1 MIDTNLISL
10 SKAKKIQSSLLMDR
24 NQIFNPTQSS
34 IKDCLKAFTEPG
46 LGFLSF
52 ALNCVSL
59 SHPTKG
65 LIPLS
70 ESIYK
75 WQILAAIDYLQYSF
89 TISLKPRQTG
99 NSSFVA
105 AYCIW
110 RSLFYRS
117 QECVVVSLTQRDSSD
132 FLRRVKFAYD
142 NLPNWLK
149 AEMAEDSKTSMS
161 FKNNSRIKAL
171 PSGSNI
177 GRGLS
182 ASCMILDEF
191 AFVERANQ
199 MLAAIIPTISTGLK
213 TENTR
218 TTLSSSLFI
227 ISTLPLVDDGNNEYM
242 RILKSAQ
249 DNEKDSKFKLIDVT
263 TEDIEVYNDPD
274 WHLQMKQALG
284 EKRYN
289 VEVLCKVNAFAEDT
303 LFSEKVLSSLIPS
316 KPIRTDFLKPNQVD
330 EEGFPLDLSNFI
342 YSNNEYDSDIGY
354 IKNLWVWKDPE
365 HDVEYGISCDVSA
378 GQRGDYSCFHV
389 FNLETY
395 EQVAEYNSNVTST
408 EIFKQIIWDVTIYY
422 NKAKLSIESNSMGI
436 AIVQWFTETKEYEN
450 FYFTRKSKNNY
461 VPGFY
466 VGSNRGNII
475 ASGVTMLET
484 NGVKLNS
491 IRTINQAR
499 LFGYTKSGKLEG
511 LNGTNDDLM
520 LSLFQ
525 FCYLMEIFFNTSKVS
540 KIDEDEENRN
550 NKSREEQV
558 AKHRLFNQE
567 VYIDRDTKD
576 FLDVMHS
583 QGYSLPKEYLEE
595 YMK

>member
-1 MIDTNLISL
+1 MIDTSLISL
-10 SKAKKIQSSLLMDR
+10 QKAKKIQASLLMDR
-24 NQIFNPTQSS
+24 NLIFNPTQNS
-34 IKDCLKAFTEPG
+34 IKDCIKAFTEPG

-59 SHPTKG
+59 SHPTRG

-149 AEMAEDSKTSMS
+149 AEMSEDSKTSMS
-161 FKNNSRIKAL
+161 FRNNSRIKAL

-213 TENTR
+213 TENSR

-289 VEVLCKVNAFAEDT
+289 VEVLCKVNTFAEDT
-303 LFSEKVLSSLIPS
+303 LFSEKVLSSLIPL

-330 EEGFPLDLSNFI
+330 EEGYPLDLSNFV
-342 YSNNEYDSDIGY
+342 YSNNEYDSEIGY
-354 IKNLWVWKDPE
+354 IKNLWIWKDPE
-365 HDVEYGISCDVSA
+365 PEVEYGIACDVAS

-389 FNLETY
+389 FNLETH
-395 EQVAEYNSNVTST
+395 EQVAEFNSNVVST
-408 EIFKQIIWDVTIYY
+408 EVFKQIIWDVTIYY
-422 NKAKLSIESNSMGI
+422 NRAKLSIESNSLGI
-436 AIVQWFTETKEYEN
+436 AIVQWFVETKEYEN

-466 VGSNRGNII
+466 VGANRGNII
-475 ASGVTMLET
+475 ASGVTTLES
-484 NGVKLNS
+484 GGIKLNS

-499 LFGYTKSGKLEG
+499 LFGYTKNGKLEG

-525 FCYLMEIFFNTSKVS
+525 YCFLMEIFFNTSKVS
-540 KIDEDEENRN
+540 KIDENEEDRN

-567 VYIDRDTKD
+567 VYIDKDTKE
-576 FLDVMHS
+576 FLDIMHS
-583 QGYSLPKEYLEE
+583 QGYSLPQEYLQE